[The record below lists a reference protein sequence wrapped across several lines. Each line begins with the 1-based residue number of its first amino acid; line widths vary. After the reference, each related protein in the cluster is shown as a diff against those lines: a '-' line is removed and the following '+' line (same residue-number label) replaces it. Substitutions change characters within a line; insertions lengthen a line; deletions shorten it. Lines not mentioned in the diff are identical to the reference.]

1 MLKKT
6 ANWKSIK
13 SCSTPLLQ
21 AWGWR
26 AKTVLP
32 WPELIGLSNAT
43 RIPVVSHA
51 DYIPGRNILSFNFIN
66 LLVSLVRGVSKAAA
80 LEEVRQSCQ
89 RRAVF
94 HACGGR
100 RRQRRRDAGLGRPR
114 RCNGR
119 RRPVGQAGRRRRHH
133 RRRRRRPC
141 PRPRTPA
148 IEAAGYAFLQ
158 LSPQNTYLLYGSGSI
173 Y

>member
-100 RRQRRRDAGLGRPR
+100 LTTTSRRSVGRADDAMGDAGLLIKQT
-114 RCNGR
+114 
-119 RRPVGQAGRRRRHH
+119 VGVDAYGDG
-133 RRRRRRPC
+133 
-141 PRPRTPA
+141 TDGLA
-148 IEAAGYAFLQ
+148 LVLE
-158 LSPQNTYLLYGSGSI
+158 LLL
-173 Y
+173 